1 MIRTLFSTALLLLA
15 GIAQADPLPSW
26 TATATKDAII
36 AFVEDVTTPGSPDFL
51 PEADRIAVFDNDG
64 TLWAEQPMYF
74 QLFFALDA
82 IRARGEAD
90 PAFLATDT
98 LKAAA
103 AGDLK
108 TILAGG
114 KAALAE
120 IVMASHTDMT
130 SEAFQ
135 AAVADWA
142 ATAVHPQTG
151 LRFADMT
158 YQPMTELLRYLRDEG
173 FSTWIVTG
181 GGTQFVRAIAED
193 AYGIPPEQVVGS
205 LVDSEYRVIDGVGQ
219 IWKLPDLAF
228 IDDKGG
234 KPVGIDRNIGRRPIL
249 AFGNSDGD
257 YEMLEYTSTGPRP
270 SLALILHHTDATREW
285 AYDRDSHIGQLA
297 RGLDD
302 AAAKGW
308 IVVDMAN
315 DWARIYSGDKGKAD

>member
-1 MIRTLFSTALLLLA
+1 MIRALFPTALVILA
-15 GIAQADPLPSW
+15 GVVQADPLPSW
-26 TATATKDAII
+26 NDTATKTAII
-36 AFVEDVTTPGSPDFL
+36 DFVEGVTTPGSADFL

-74 QLFFALDA
+74 QLFFALDT
-82 IRARGEAD
+82 IRARGESE
-90 PAFLATDT
+90 PAFLSTDV

-120 IVMASHTDMT
+120 VVMASHTDMT

-234 KPVGIDRNIGRRPIL
+234 KPVGIDRNIGKRPIL

-257 YEMLEYTSTGPRP
+257 YEMLEYTTTGPGP
-270 SLALILHHTDATREW
+270 SLGLILHHTDATREW

-302 AAAKGW
+302 SAAKGW
-308 IVVDMAN
+308 IMVDMAA
-315 DWARIYSGDKGKAD
+315 DWARIYSGAPAKAD